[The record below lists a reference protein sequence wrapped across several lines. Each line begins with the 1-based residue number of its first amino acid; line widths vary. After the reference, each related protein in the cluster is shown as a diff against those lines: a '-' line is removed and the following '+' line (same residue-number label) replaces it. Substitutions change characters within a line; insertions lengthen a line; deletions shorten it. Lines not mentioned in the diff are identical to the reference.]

1 MFWLVGALLW
11 AGCATGGGGKPLKY
25 PATATTNQA
34 DLWHGQ
40 TVPDPYRWL
49 EDPDAPQTKAWVE
62 AQNRLT
68 FGWLEQVPARAL
80 LRTRLTQLWNY
91 ERYGLPVKKGDRY
104 FYTRNDGLQNQAV
117 LYAADTLEATPSIL
131 LDPNQLSA
139 DGTRALSGL
148 AFSEDGRKLA
158 YGISGAGSDWQT
170 WKVRDTRT
178 GQDLSDELR
187 WIKFS
192 GAAWTPDGLGFF
204 YSRYDEP
211 KGANEYSALNQF
223 QQLYYHRVGEAQ
235 SADTLIY
242 RREDQ
247 PRWGFGGHVTD
258 DGRYLIISVSQGTD
272 VKNGVFYQDLRQ
284 PNAPVVELLKDFDAD
299 YAFLGNDGPVFWF
312 RTDLAAPRG
321 RILAV
326 NITQPERAR
335 WQELIPHTRDTLTQ
349 ASVVHRQFICD
360 YLQDAHTVV
369 KIHRLD
375 GSFVRELTLPGMGSA
390 GGFGGRQDDTE
401 TFYSFTSFT
410 TPASI
415 YRLDLTTGAQTL
427 FRQPKVAFNPAD
439 FETHQIFYPSK
450 DGTRVPMFITHR
462 KGLKLNG
469 HNPTL
474 LYGYG
479 GFNISITPA
488 FSVASLVWMEL
499 GGVYA
504 VANLRG
510 GGEYGEDWHQAGMKA
525 NKQNVFDD
533 FIAGAEWLVA
543 NHYTCRDKLAIS
555 GGSNGGLLVGA
566 CLTQRPELFGAA
578 LPAVGVMDML
588 RFHKHTIGWAWTSDY
603 GSPDRPDEFKALY
616 AYSPLHA
623 LRPGTRYPATLIT
636 TGDHDDRVVPMHSFK
651 FAARLQACQTGPAPT
666 LIRIETR
673 AGHDAGKP
681 TSKLIEEAADK
692 WAFLVKVLH
701 LNPTKSLSLLSSAA
715 AKPATNA
722 PPQ

>member
-510 GGEYGEDWHQAGMKA
+510 GGEYGED
-525 NKQNVFDD
+525 
-533 FIAGAEWLVA
+533 
-543 NHYTCRDKLAIS
+543 
-555 GGSNGGLLVGA
+555 
-566 CLTQRPELFGAA
+566 
-578 LPAVGVMDML
+578 
-588 RFHKHTIGWAWTSDY
+588 
-603 GSPDRPDEFKALY
+603 
-616 AYSPLHA
+616 
-623 LRPGTRYPATLIT
+623 
-636 TGDHDDRVVPMHSFK
+636 
-651 FAARLQACQTGPAPT
+651 
-666 LIRIETR
+666 
-673 AGHDAGKP
+673 
-681 TSKLIEEAADK
+681 
-692 WAFLVKVLH
+692 
-701 LNPTKSLSLLSSAA
+701 
-715 AKPATNA
+715 
-722 PPQ
+722 